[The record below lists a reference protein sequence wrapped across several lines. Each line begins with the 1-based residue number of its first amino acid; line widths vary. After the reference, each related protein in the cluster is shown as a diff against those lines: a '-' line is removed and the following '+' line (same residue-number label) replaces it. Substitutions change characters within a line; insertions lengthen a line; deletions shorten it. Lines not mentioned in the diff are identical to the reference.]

1 MINSKQLTLSEVT
14 SKQILRKFGVTF
26 AQESEVLSA
35 KEAAD
40 VASKI
45 GFPVA
50 IKVCANAIS
59 HKTERG
65 LVRLNIRD
73 SQEAITASNELLNMT
88 TKADG
93 DVSLLV
99 AKMESGRRELIV
111 GLVRDDQFGALVM
124 CGLGGVFAEVF
135 SDIVFAPAPL
145 SKQGA
150 LKMLARLKNQKALRE
165 FRGESAVDTG
175 QLGDILVA
183 VSNAGVDDPSIISI
197 DINPVIVRPDGSLVA
212 VDALVVKQESK
223 PLDKPD
229 GLSNRKHLSDDHF
242 AALFEPRGV
251 VVVGASTHPGKF
263 GFVSLHNI
271 LASGYAGKI
280 FATNLEQAKVLGID
294 CLASVD
300 DLPENEVDLAFI
312 CTPAST
318 NLEILRACSRKS
330 IRAVYVTSAG
340 YGEAGDAGRKA
351 QNDLQALAN
360 ELGILLL
367 GPNGQGIVSTPKQ
380 LCAQIVGPYPPS
392 GAISLISQSGN
403 FVSSF
408 MNYARQTKVGI
419 ARAVSAG
426 NAAQVGIPEFFD
438 FYANDL
444 ATKVVLAYIEGI
456 SDGYELARSMKK
468 LSDKKPLVVVKGGST
483 DGGARAAASHTG
495 ALASDDRI
503 FDGICASNNVI
514 RVADAEDAF
523 DIAAT
528 FATQPLPKGPNTIVL
543 TTVGGW
549 GVVTSDVIAVDG
561 VLNLM
566 QLPQD
571 LSKDISA
578 LLPDR
583 WSKNNPV
590 DCAGGETR
598 DTIADVMRL
607 IAMHPQVDSIIF
619 LGLGIQ
625 SNQARLMREG
635 SFYDKFELARI
646 VNYHEGQDE
655 KYAQVAAELSIETG
669 KPILVATELGVA
681 DPNNPGVLAVQKSG
695 RLCYA
700 NGQRAARAL
709 SSVYRY
715 ANAKGHAN

>member
-14 SKQILRKFGVTF
+14 SKQILKKFGVTF
-26 AQESEVLSA
+26 AQESEVSSA
-35 KEAAD
+35 KDAAD

-65 LVRLNIRD
+65 LVRLNIRNTE
-73 SQEAITASNELLNMT
+73 EALTAANDLLKMT

-111 GLVRDDQFGALVM
+111 GLVRDPQFGALVM
-124 CGLGGVFAEVF
+124 CGLGGIYAEVF

-150 LKMLARLKNQKALRE
+150 LQMLTRLKNQTALRE
-165 FRGESAVDTG
+165 FRGESAVDTS

-183 VSNAGVDDPSIISI
+183 VSNAGVDDPSIISV
-197 DINPVIVRPDGSLVA
+197 DINPVIVRADGSLVA
-212 VDALVVKQESK
+212 VDALVVKQEPES
-223 PLDKPD
+223 LDKAET
-229 GLSNRKHLSDDHF
+229 LEHHQHLSDDHF
-242 AALFEPRGV
+242 VSLFEPRGV

-280 FATNLEQAKVLGID
+280 FATNLEKATVLGIN

-318 NLEILRACSRKS
+318 NLEILRACARKS

-351 QNDLQALAN
+351 QEELQALAT

-367 GPNGQGIVSTPKQ
+367 GPNGQGIVSTPKN

-392 GAISLISQSGN
+392 GSISLISQSGN

-408 MNYARQTKVGI
+408 MNYSRQTKVGI

-426 NAAQVGIPEFFD
+426 NAAQVGIPEFFS
-438 FYANDL
+438 FYAN
-444 ATKVVLAYIEGI
+444 
-456 SDGYELARSMKK
+456 
-468 LSDKKPLVVVKGGST
+468 
-483 DGGARAAASHTG
+483 
-495 ALASDDRI
+495 
-503 FDGICASNNVI
+503 
-514 RVADAEDAF
+514 
-523 DIAAT
+523 
-528 FATQPLPKGPNTIVL
+528 
-543 TTVGGW
+543 
-549 GVVTSDVIAVDG
+549 
-561 VLNLM
+561 
-566 QLPQD
+566 
-571 LSKDISA
+571 
-578 LLPDR
+578 
-583 WSKNNPV
+583 
-590 DCAGGETR
+590 
-598 DTIADVMRL
+598 
-607 IAMHPQVDSIIF
+607 
-619 LGLGIQ
+619 
-625 SNQARLMREG
+625 
-635 SFYDKFELARI
+635 
-646 VNYHEGQDE
+646 
-655 KYAQVAAELSIETG
+655 
-669 KPILVATELGVA
+669 
-681 DPNNPGVLAVQKSG
+681 
-695 RLCYA
+695 
-700 NGQRAARAL
+700 
-709 SSVYRY
+709 
-715 ANAKGHAN
+715 